1 MPSMTRRL
9 RLRHALAL
17 LPVVLAACGAQP
29 VQQTTPQHAMPNVAP
44 AINSQVRATYSAR
57 NDGDF
62 VIPAIPTRHLAP
74 ENVRRV
80 VDFWTDEPEG
90 TIIVDPYDHYL
101 YYVLG
106 NNTALRYRV
115 GVGEAGRNFS
125 GRATVRRKAEWPRW
139 TPTANMLRE
148 DPDLYG
154 PHRGGMEGGLEN
166 PLGARAMYLY
176 RNGRDTM
183 YRIHGT
189 YAPWSIG
196 QSVSAGC
203 IRMFNHDA
211 IDLYERV
218 ETGTR
223 VRVLAEHERSYGTR
237 PQGFTVAADET
248 LLPSL

>member
-1 MPSMTRRL
+1 MPSMKPAS
-9 RLRHALAL
+9 RLRHALVL
-17 LPVVLAACGAQP
+17 FPVLLAACGAQP
-29 VQQTTPQHAMPNVAP
+29 ITYSPQTVMP
-44 AINSQVRATYSAR
+44 AIAPQVRATYSAR
-57 NDGDF
+57 DDGQF
-62 VIPAIPTRHLAP
+62 VIPAIPARHLSP

-80 VDFWTDEPEG
+80 VNFWTDEPAG
-90 TIIVDPYDHYL
+90 TIVVDPYDHYL

-106 NNTALRYRV
+106 DDTALRYRV
-115 GVGEAGRNFS
+115 GVGEAGRNFA
-125 GRATVRRKAEWPRW
+125 GRAVVQRKSEWPRW

-148 DPDLYG
+148 DPALYE
-154 PHRGGMEGGLEN
+154 PHRGGMPGGLEN

-196 QSVSAGC
+196 ESISAGC
-203 IRMFNHDA
+203 IRMFNQDV

-218 ETGTR
+218 GTGTR
-223 VRVLAEHERSYGTR
+223 VRVLAEHERGYGTR
-237 PQGFTVAADET
+237 PRGGMSLAADQS

>member
-1 MPSMTRRL
+1 MPTMPR

-17 LPVVLAACGAQP
+17 LPLVLAACAAQP
-29 VQQTTPQHAMPNVAP
+29 VQVPNPPNSPSLQLAP
-44 AINSQVRATYSAR
+44 QVRATYSAR
-57 NDGDF
+57 DDGQF
-62 VIPAIPTRHLAP
+62 VVPAIPARHLQS
-74 ENVRRV
+74 ENIRRIV
-80 VDFWTDEPEG
+80 NFWTDEPAG
-90 TIIVDPYDHYL
+90 AIVVDPYDHYL

-106 NNTALRYRV
+106 DNTAIRYRV
-115 GVGEAGRNFS
+115 GVGEAGRNFA
-125 GRATVRRKAEWPRW
+125 GRAVVQRKAEWPRW

-154 PHRGGMEGGLEN
+154 PHRNGMEGGLEN

-176 RNGRDTM
+176 RNGRDTL

-203 IRMFNHDA
+203 IRMFNQDV

-218 ETGTR
+218 GTGTR
-223 VRVLAEHERSYGTR
+223 VRVLAETERGYGTTPR
-237 PQGFTVAADET
+237 AMSVAGGDMI
-248 LLPSL
+248 LPSL